1 MKKIRIAILVF
12 FIAVAALFSY
22 KYLNR
27 RIAVDYQPPVI
38 TADSDSIMVGIA
50 ATEEDLLKGMTAN
63 DNIDG
68 DVTGTLVVLSKS
80 KFISKGTVRVKY
92 AAFDSNRNVGL
103 YTREITYIDYVS
115 PRFHLD
121 APLRFISSSASGGYD
136 YLEHITAQ
144 DCLDGNISQHI
155 KMTMGKITP
164 ISSTANLQTINL
176 QVTNSCG
183 DSSVLE
189 LTVSVEDYST
199 YTLASPALKEYIT
212 YVPKGGKIDLMSFPN
227 GIWAGGAA
235 KSFKGSPYD
244 IGNVTYSAPTL
255 DLNKPGAYTVTYQ
268 LTSSAGEQLG
278 TATLIVIVE
287 E

>member
-12 FIAVAALFSY
+12 FIAVSALFAY
-22 KYLNR
+22 RYLNR

-38 TADSDSIMVGIA
+38 SADSDKIEVGISA
-50 ATEEDLLKGMTAN
+50 SEEDLLKGMSAW

-80 KFISKGTVRVKY
+80 KFIAERTLRVKY
-92 AAFDSNRNVGL
+92 AAFDSGRNVGL
-103 YTREITYIDYVS
+103 YTREVTYIDYVS
-115 PRFHLD
+115 PRFHMD
-121 APLRFISSSASGGYD
+121 APLRFVSGSTSGGFD
-136 YLEHITAQ
+136 YLEHITAE
-144 DCLDGNISQHI
+144 DCLDGNITQHI
-155 KMTMGKITP
+155 KMTAGKITP

-199 YTLASPALKEYIT
+199 YTLPSPALKEYIT
-212 YVPKGGKIDLMSFPN
+212 YVPVGGRIDLMSFPN
-227 GIWAGGAA
+227 GIWAGGTA

-244 IGNVTYSAPTL
+244 IGNVTYSAPKL
-255 DLNKPGAYTVTYQ
+255 DLKKPGVYTVTYQ